1 MSISSKLQSLIE
13 QKSNLVDNL
22 VAKGVSA
29 EKTEKFNTLV
39 PKVLEIQSGAPVKEK
54 LYNKP
59 FKVRDKT
66 RPHGWP
72 EMMLPDSIG
81 WTADGRA
88 HKSRLLIGKGN
99 SNYIEVPLHSNHTY
113 LTGFKIYK
121 YKQNITKITF
131 DNFNNP
137 YTSIY
142 DIGNKITL
150 DTDGVKRSYVLSDSI
165 DTTMFPIEC
174 IMDADGGFTITGREI
189 TGTPSTELD
198 TYFDLTKYAT
208 VDYAQTALVNTV
220 DLPFT
225 LENMTEASLT
235 GYLRYLPK
243 DEMPYIDE
251 STDIVFYMDK
261 NEPDWGSFDFII
273 LEILYDE
280 SKINDETTID
290 ALYIG
295 GLLKKY
301 IPTLTVIDTISLPF
315 EVNIL
320 EICGKGIYPI
330 VCGGTK
336 EYDSYSHLSALKY
349 YSYIPGYKKRRTI
362 DNMFSW
368 CPNLIAICYMPSMLR
383 ASHTFEGCH
392 SLKALPENIDEEMLG
407 WTGFDFAF
415 KSCYSL
421 DKSEF
426 TFNSIRQSISYGFND
441 YGGAAGHKLT
451 INLKNTS
458 SITDATWLFAES
470 AFTEIE
476 INGRLNSSGSVDFS
490 RMFYNCKK
498 LSKVTMDFSI
508 PKYMDYMFYNCFS
521 LEKIPESVYPMLRVT
536 TSTKYT
542 FYCCKRLNHVG
553 NITLLNSTS
562 TMAFLEKCYF
572 LKSVGDIYAPKTTDM
587 KYLLEGC
594 GMLDTVGKI
603 YAPLCKTTESMF
615 SHCYSLKEVTDMQI
629 NSAIT
634 NSNYMFQACY
644 SLEKANVPISNAS
657 LNGAFRNCHLLKEL
671 TITGMTKEPTTNSST
686 FLGASHLT
694 GSYQSNLN
702 PDSLQDGIIKVP
714 ANMVSRLK
722 SATNWV
728 VVADVIQAI

>member
-1 MSISSKLQSLIE
+1 MSIASKLQSLIE

-39 PKVLEIQSGAPVKEK
+39 PKVLEIQTGVPAKEK

-59 FKVRDKT
+59 FKVRDET
-66 RPHGWP
+66 RPLGWP

-99 SNYIEVPLHSNHTY
+99 SDYIEVPLHSNHTY

-121 YKQNITKITF
+121 YKQNVTKITF

-137 YTSIY
+137 YTSTY

-150 DTDGVKRSYVLSDSI
+150 DTDGVKRSYVLSGSI
-165 DTTMFPIEC
+165 DSTMFPIEC
-174 IMDADGGFTITGREI
+174 IMNADGSFTITGREI

-208 VDYAQTALVNTV
+208 VEYGQTTLVGTV
-220 DLPFT
+220 DLPLT
-225 LENMTEASLT
+225 LENMTTASLT

-243 DEMPYIDE
+243 EE
-251 STDIVFYMDK
+251 STDIIFYMDK
-261 NEPDWGSFDFII
+261 NEPDWNSFDFII

-280 SKINDETTID
+280 SKINDESTID

-301 IPTLTVIDTISLPF
+301 LPTLTEIDSISVPF

-330 VCGGTK
+330 VCGAK
-336 EYDSYSHLSALKY
+336 IDYEKYSHLSALKY
-349 YSYIPGYKKRRTI
+349 YSYIPGNGTIRRNI

-368 CPNLIAICYMPSMLR
+368 CANLTAICYMPSFLR
-383 ASHTFEGCH
+383 ASHTFEGCY
-392 SLKALPENIDEEMLG
+392 SLKALPENIDEDMLG
-407 WTGFDFAF
+407 WDGFDYAF

-421 DKSEF
+421 DKNEF
-426 TFNSIRQSISYGFND
+426 TFNTITQSIAYGFND
-441 YGGAAGHKLT
+441 YGGAAGNKLT

-458 SITDATWLFAES
+458 NVTDATYLFAES
-470 AFTEIE
+470 TFTEIE

-498 LSKVTMDFSI
+498 LSKVSMDFSI
-508 PKYMDYMFYNCFS
+508 PKYMDYMFFNCFS
-521 LEKIPESVYPMLRVT
+521 LEKVPESVYPMLRVA
-536 TSTKYT
+536 TSTIYT

-553 NITLLNSTS
+553 NITLLNSTN
-562 TMAFLEKCYF
+562 TMYFLGRCYY
-572 LKSVGDIYAPKTTDM
+572 LKSVGDIYAPKTKDM
-587 KYLLEGC
+587 KYFLEGC
-594 GMLDTVGKI
+594 RMLDTVGKI

-615 SHCYSLKEVTDMQI
+615 SNCYSLKEVTDMQLDKSI
-629 NSAIT
+629 SS
-634 NSNYMFQACY
+634 SNYMFSSCY
-644 SLEKANVPISNAS
+644 SLEKANLPLCNAS
-657 LNGAFRNCHLLKEL
+657 LNNAFKNCHILKEL
-671 TITGMTKEPTTNSST
+671 TISGMTKTPTTNSSS
-686 FLGASHLT
+686 FLGASHLS
-694 GSYQSNLN
+694 GSYQENLN
-702 PDSLQDGIIKVP
+702 PDSLQDGVIKVP
-714 ANMVSRLK
+714 ANMVNTLK

-728 VVADVIQAI
+728 TVADVIQAI

>member
-1 MSISSKLQSLIE
+1 MSIASKLQSLIE

-39 PKVLEIQSGAPVKEK
+39 PKVLEIQSGGPVEEK

-59 FKVRDKT
+59 FKVRDET

-113 LTGFKIYK
+113 LTGFKVYK
-121 YKQNITKITF
+121 YKQNVTKITF

-137 YTSIY
+137 YTSTY

-150 DTDGVKRSYVLSDSI
+150 DTDGVKRSYVLSGSI
-165 DTTMFPIEC
+165 DSTMFPIEC
-174 IMDADGGFTITGREI
+174 IMDENGGFTITGREI

-208 VDYAQTALVNTV
+208 VEYGQTALVGTV
-220 DLPFT
+220 DLPLT
-225 LENMTEASLT
+225 LANMTEASLT

-243 DEMPYIDE
+243 DE

-261 NEPDWGSFDFII
+261 NDPDWNSFDFII

-280 SKINDETTID
+280 SKINDDITSD

-295 GLLKKY
+295 GLQKKY
-301 IPTLTVIDTISLPF
+301 LPTLTVINTVSVPF

-330 VCGGTK
+330 VCGGAN
-336 EYDSYSHLSALKY
+336 EYDTYSHLSALKY
-349 YSYIPGYKKRRTI
+349 YSYILGTGKRRTI
-362 DNMFSW
+362 ANMFSW
-368 CPNLIAICYMPSMLR
+368 CPNLTAICYMPSILR

-407 WTGFDFAF
+407 WIGFDYAF

-421 DKSEF
+421 DKNEF
-426 TFNSIRQSISYGFND
+426 TFGTITQPVTYGFND
-441 YGGAAGHKLT
+441 YGGAAGTKLT
-451 INLKNTS
+451 INLNNSS
-458 SITDATWLFAES
+458 SITNATWLFAES

-476 INGRLNSSGSVDFS
+476 INGKLNGSGSTDFS

-498 LSKVTMDFSI
+498 LSKITMEFSI
-508 PKYMDYMFYNCFS
+508 PKLMDYMFYNCFS
-521 LEKIPESVYPMLRVT
+521 LEKVPESVYPMLRVA

-542 FYCCKRLNHVG
+542 FYCCKRLNYVG

-562 TMAFLEKCYF
+562 TMAFLQKCYF

-587 KYLLEGC
+587 SHFLEGC

-615 SHCYSLKEVTDMQI
+615 SKCYSLKEVTDMQL
-629 NSAIT
+629 NASIT
-634 NSNYMFQACY
+634 NSNYMFQTCY
-644 SLEKANVPISNAS
+644 TLEKANVPLCNAS

-671 TITGMTKEPTTNSST
+671 TITGMTKTPTTNSSS
-686 FLGASHLT
+686 FLGASHLA
-694 GSYQSNLN
+694 GSHQENLN
-702 PDSLQDGIIKVP
+702 PDSLQDGVVKVP
-714 ANMVSRLK
+714 ANMVNTLK

-728 VVADVIQAI
+728 VIADVIQAI

>member
-1 MSISSKLQSLIE
+1 MSIASKLQSLIE

-39 PKVLEIQSGAPVKEK
+39 PKVLEIQTGVPAEEK

-59 FKVRDKT
+59 FKVRNET
-66 RPHGWP
+66 RPLGWP

-99 SNYIEVPLHSNHTY
+99 SDYIEVPLHSNHTY
-113 LTGFKIYK
+113 LTGFKVYK
-121 YKQNITKITF
+121 YKQNVTKITF

-150 DTDGVKRSYVLSDSI
+150 DTDGVKRAYVLSGSI
-165 DTTMFPIEC
+165 DSTMFPIEC
-174 IMDADGGFTITGREI
+174 IMNADGSFSITGREI
-189 TGTPSTELD
+189 TGTPSTGLD
-198 TYFDLTKYAT
+198 SYFDLTKYAT
-208 VDYAQTALVNTV
+208 VEYGQTTLVGTV
-220 DLPFT
+220 DLPLT
-225 LENMTEASLT
+225 LANMTTASLT
-235 GYLRYLPK
+235 GYLRYLPQT
-243 DEMPYIDE
+243 E
-251 STDIVFYMDK
+251 STDIIFYTDK
-261 NEPDWGSFDFII
+261 NDTDWNTFDFII

-280 SKINDETTID
+280 TKINESQTQD

-295 GLLKKY
+295 GLQKIYL
-301 IPTLTVIDTISLPF
+301 PTFDTINTVSLPF

-330 VCGGTK
+330 VCGGAN
-336 EYDSYSHLSALKY
+336 EYDTYSHLSALKY
-349 YSYIPGYKKRRTI
+349 YSYIPGNGKRRTI
-362 DNMFSW
+362 ANMFSW
-368 CPNLIAICYMPSMLR
+368 CPNLTAICYMPPILR
-383 ASHTFEGCH
+383 ASHTFEGCY

-407 WTGFDFAF
+407 WTGFDAAF

-421 DKSEF
+421 DKNEF
-426 TFNSIRQSISYGFND
+426 TFSTITQPISYGFSD
-441 YGGAAGHKLT
+441 YGGAAGTKLT
-451 INLKNTS
+451 INLNNS
-458 SITDATWLFAES
+458 SSVTDATWLFAES
-470 AFTEIE
+470 SFTEIE
-476 INGRLNSSGSVDFS
+476 INGRLNSSGSVDYS

-498 LSKVTMDFSI
+498 LSKVTMEFSI

-521 LEKIPESVYPMLRVT
+521 LEKIPESVYPMLRVA

-542 FYCCKRLNHVG
+542 FYCCKRLTEVG

-562 TMAFLEKCYF
+562 TMAFLEKCYH
-572 LKSVGDIYAPKTTDM
+572 LKSVGDIYAPKTEDM
-587 KYLLEGC
+587 KYSLEGC

-615 SHCYSLKEVTDMQI
+615 SKCYSLKEVTDMQLNKFI
-629 NSAIT
+629 K
-634 NSNYMFQACY
+634 NSNYMFQTCY
-644 SLEKANVPISNAS
+644 TLEKAIVPLGNAS

-671 TITGMTKEPTTNSST
+671 TITGMVSIPTTNSST

-694 GSYQSNLN
+694 GSQQTHFN
-702 PDSLQDGIIKVP
+702 PDSLQDGVIKVP
-714 ANMVSRLK
+714 YDMVTKLK

-728 VVADVIQAI
+728 VVADVIQSI

>member
-1 MSISSKLQSLIE
+1 MSKIIASKLQSLIE

-39 PKVLEIQSGAPVKEK
+39 PKVLEIQSGAPAEEK

-59 FKVRDKT
+59 FKVRDET

-81 WTADGRA
+81 WTSDGRA

-99 SNYIEVPLHSNHTY
+99 SDYIEVPLHSNHTY

-121 YKQNITKITF
+121 YKQNVTKITF

-137 YTSIY
+137 YTSTY

-150 DTDGVKRSYVLSDSI
+150 DTDGVKRSYVLSASI
-165 DTTMFPIEC
+165 DSTMFPIEC
-174 IMDADGGFTITGREI
+174 IMNADGGFTITGREI

-208 VDYAQTALVNTV
+208 VEYGQTTLVGTV

-225 LENMTEASLT
+225 LANMTEASLT

-243 DEMPYIDE
+243 DE
-251 STDIVFYMDK
+251 STDIIFYMDK
-261 NEPDWGSFDFII
+261 NDPDWDSFDFII

-280 SKINDETTID
+280 SKINDDTTID

-301 IPTLTVIDTISLPF
+301 IPTLTVINTLSVPF

-330 VCGGTK
+330 VCGGAN
-336 EYDSYSHLSALKY
+336 EYETYSHLSALRY
-349 YSYIPGYKKRRTI
+349 YSYISGNERRRTI

-368 CPNLIAICYMPSMLR
+368 CPNLTAICYMPSILR

-392 SLKALPENIDEEMLG
+392 SLKALPENIDEDMLG
-407 WTGFDFAF
+407 WTGFDYAF

-421 DKSEF
+421 DKNEF
-426 TFNSIRQSISYGFND
+426 TFRTITQSVKYGFND
-441 YGGAAGHKLT
+441 YGGAAGTKLT
-451 INLKNTS
+451 INLNNNS

-476 INGRLNSSGSVDFS
+476 INGKLNSSGSTDFS

-498 LSKVTMDFSI
+498 LSKVTMEFSI

-521 LEKIPESVYPMLRVT
+521 LEKVPESVYPMLRVA
-536 TSTKYT
+536 TSTEYT
-542 FYCCKRLNHVG
+542 FYCCKRLNYVG

-562 TMAFLEKCYF
+562 TMAFLERCYF
-572 LKSVGDIYAPKTTDM
+572 LKAVGDIYAPKTTDM
-587 KYLLEGC
+587 SYFLEGC
-594 GMLDTVGKI
+594 RMLDTVGKI

-615 SHCYSLKEVTDMQI
+615 SKCYSIKEVTDMHL
-629 NSAIT
+629 NASIT
-634 NSNYMFQACY
+634 NSNYMFGSCF
-644 SLEKANVPISNAS
+644 SLEKANLPLFNAS
-657 LNGAFRNCHLLKEL
+657 LNGAFRNCHILKEL
-671 TITGMTKEPTTNSST
+671 TISGMTKTPTTSST
-686 FLGASHLT
+686 SFNGASHLA

-702 PDSLQDGIIKVP
+702 PDSLQDGVVKVP
-714 ANMVSRLK
+714 ANMVNTLK

-728 VVADVIQAI
+728 VIANVIQAI